1 MTMNMLFLS
10 KFALP
15 VIHLTVDID
24 EPTGLVGHAVFS
36 YMSNHNS
43 TMKNESRP
51 TDHKWTPKAVIF

>member
-51 TDHKWTPKAVIF
+51 TDHK